1 MELDLTDEEL
11 IVADCDALTS
21 GLSTL
26 ERVEWSYIY
35 AHRAINLQGKLIRAY
50 TLDNLPWIGEDIPIP
65 QVAKAAWKA
74 SINALATRIV
84 SCQTYV
90 VNHTD

>member
-1 MELDLTDEEL
+1 MEFNLADEEL
-11 IVADCDALTS
+11 IAANIEALTT
-21 GLSTL
+21 GLTVL
-26 ERVEWSYIY
+26 EKVEWSYIY
-35 AHRAINLQGKLIRAY
+35 THRAANLQGKLVHAY
-50 TLDNLPWIGEDIPIP
+50 TLDSMPWVGEEISIP
-65 QVAKAAWKA
+65 QEAKAAWKA